1 MKHLK
6 TIFSVLALV
15 AVFSCTKSKTES
27 SGYVAFELSN
37 NQDVV
42 DVMTRSQV
50 SDYTALPSAG
60 DFTLTIKDASSATV
74 WSGLF
79 SEWDSQTPL
88 EAGNYTAEATYGGDE
103 EGFDKPYFAGSQT
116 FSVNGGSTTPVQIS
130 VTLNNTVIKITASE
144 YFKKYFVDYEFKLTR
159 DGQDVVVFAKD
170 ETRAAFID
178 GYKITLEY
186 TLKNESGTVFTNK
199 TDYSQ
204 LESATAYTVKFDAPE
219 VGGSSIVISF
229 NDTVETVELGDYE
242 LND

>member
-6 TIFSVLALV
+6 TFFGVLALV
-15 AVFSCTKSKTES
+15 AAFSCTKSKTES
-27 SGYVAFELSN
+27 SGYVAFEISSD
-37 NQDVV
+37 QDVV

-50 SDYTALPSAG
+50 SDYTALPSAE
-60 DFTLTIKDASSATV
+60 DFTLVIRNASSATV

-79 SEWDSQTPL
+79 SEWDDQTPL

-103 EGFDKPYFAGSQT
+103 EGFDRPYFAGSQT
-116 FSVNGGSTTPVQIS
+116 FSVNGGSSTPVAIN
-130 VTLNNTVIKITASE
+130 VTLNNTLIKISCSE
-144 YFKKYFVDYEFKLTR
+144 YFRKYFVDYEFKLTR
-159 DGQDVVVFAKD
+159 DGKDVALFTKD

-204 LESATAYTVKFDAPE
+204 LEPATAYTVKFDTPE
-219 VGGSSIVISF
+219 VGGNTISISF
-229 NDTVETVELGDYE
+229 NDEVETVKLGDYE